1 MLSPLGVM
9 PVLSTERADSR
20 SCVGNNS
27 SDCGVFAGNGS
38 TANAG
43 LGIGDD
49 NGKSSADAVDRP
61 EWLGVGKQREEKGD
75 CERCGFH
82 GSKVTFRWPV
92 AMAKVCHLLNLG

>member
-20 SCVGNNS
+20 SCVGDNF

-43 LGIGDD
+43 LGIDDD
-49 NGKSSADAVDRP
+49 NGKSSANAVDRP
-61 EWLGVGKQREEKGD
+61 EWLGVGEQWEEKGD
-75 CERCGFH
+75 CECCGFH
-82 GSKVTFRWPV
+82 GSKLAFGCHV
-92 AMAKVCHLLNLG
+92 AMAKVCHALNLG